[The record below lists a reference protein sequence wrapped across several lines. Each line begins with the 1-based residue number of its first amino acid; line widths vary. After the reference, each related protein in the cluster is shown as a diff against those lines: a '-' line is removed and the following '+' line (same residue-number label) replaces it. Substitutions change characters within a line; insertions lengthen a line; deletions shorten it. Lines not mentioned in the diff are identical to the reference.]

1 MEKTSFIDKLKE
13 EKDWA
18 GAVLFTSDGKIIDKL
33 NLEPK
38 EDEIE

>member
-1 MEKTSFIDKLKE
+1 MEKTSFMDKLTQ

-18 GAVLFTSDGKIIDKL
+18 GAVLFTSNGQIIDKL